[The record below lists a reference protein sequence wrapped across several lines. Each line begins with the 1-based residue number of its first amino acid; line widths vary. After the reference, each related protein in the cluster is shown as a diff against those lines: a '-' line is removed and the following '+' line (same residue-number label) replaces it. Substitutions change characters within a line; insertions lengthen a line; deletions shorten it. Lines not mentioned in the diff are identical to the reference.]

1 MLPRRPTAKK
11 DCATVKQKICSFCII
26 GVSAKYSLHCL
37 LLDDETAKIYF
48 ADLLLTYPHYYQ
60 LSGVDAEDK
69 DLTNHLSYLIL
80 DAADEIDIT
89 CNLSVRV
96 RENCD
101 PNFLWLFYFYENFC
115 VIKRL
120 IYAGDFVIIPV
131 EPH

>member
-1 MLPRRPTAKK
+1 MISPLNYTKH
-11 DCATVKQKICSFCII
+11 SFCII

-48 ADLLLTYPHYYQ
+48 ADLLLTYPHYY
-60 LSGVDAEDK
+60 K
-69 DLTNHLSYLIL
+69 SYFIL
-80 DAADEIDIT
+80 DAADEIDIA

-120 IYAGDFVIIPV
+120 INVGDFVIIPV